1 MTQHNDNLAPPQQS
15 VVSVK
20 KMTVTPGANEGFR
33 SFARVDIEFAQDY
46 GMSDEVDSISICLTF
61 NVDSMTLD
69 QVKDMAILH
78 AKTLMNKC
86 VTDPHLKVGDERLG
100 N

>member
-1 MTQHNDNLAPPQQS
+1 MIQHNDNLAPPQS

-20 KMTVTPGANEGFR
+20 KMTVTPGTKEGLR
-33 SFARVDIEFAQDY
+33 SFARVDIEFARDD
-46 GMSDEVDSISICLTF
+46 GMSDGVDSISVSLTF
-61 NVDSMTLD
+61 NVDRMTLD

-78 AKTLMNKC
+78 AKTLMNEC
-86 VTDPHLKVGDERLG
+86 VTDPHLKVGDERLE

>member
-1 MTQHNDNLAPPQQS
+1 MTQHDDYLAPPKS

-33 SFARVDIEFAQDY
+33 SFARVDIEFAHDY
-46 GMSDEVDSISICLTF
+46 GMSDGGDSISISLTF
-61 NVDSMTLD
+61 NVDRMTLD

-86 VTDPHLKVGDERLG
+86 VTDPHLKVGDERLE